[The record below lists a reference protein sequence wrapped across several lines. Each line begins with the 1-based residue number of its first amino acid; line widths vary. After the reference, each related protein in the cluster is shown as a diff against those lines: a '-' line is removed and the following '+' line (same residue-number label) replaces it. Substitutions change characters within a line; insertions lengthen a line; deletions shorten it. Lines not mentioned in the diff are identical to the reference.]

1 MQTLEYAQPVIVDLS
16 GAHKRHWNN
25 YVNELRNMASDPWM
39 IVSKLELQLLG
50 NRGALVG
57 EAKGYIDLSNEE
69 LVNII
74 NSMQESIQLMC
85 LEESLYAIYGERVF
99 LEPWEDLIE
108 GYHRPAN
115 QPAVDSDGVIV
126 EERPRP
132 APPRPEP
139 RPRPEV
145 EMDGAIEDRIADEAD
160 REEDPQPA
168 GNSLRDIIRK
178 RRS

>member
-1 MQTLEYAQPVIVDLS
+1 
-16 GAHKRHWNN
+16 
-25 YVNELRNMASDPWM
+25 
-39 IVSKLELQLLG
+39 
-50 NRGALVG
+50 
-57 EAKGYIDLSNEE
+57 
-69 LVNII
+69 
-74 NSMQESIQLMC
+74 MQESIQLMC